1 MDIFGLTLDSTFVWI
16 GIAVIFAI
24 IEAVTLGLTTIWFTI
39 GSIVAALVSYV
50 GGGIT
55 AQVIAFLIVSII
67 LLYFTK
73 PIAEKKL
80 KIGHTKTNVDA
91 LIGQIAVVTEDI
103 NPHST
108 GLVKADSQ
116 FWTAIADKRDQRL
129 EKGTE
134 VKILKVEGVKLIV
147 TSVHDE

>member
-1 MDIFGLTLDSTFVWI
+1 LDIFGLTLDSTFVWI

-116 FWTAIADKRDQRL
+116 IWTAIADKRDQRL